1 MLDYQSAIRRYSLT
15 YIDKISNCISISFR
29 CNKLVIFVLLQHRRC
44 SHINSGNMHRKH
56 MKDDMASY
64 FSNIQTT
71 AYHSSSGV
79 YIQINGFC
87 AVVIV

>member
-1 MLDYQSAIRRYSLT
+1 
-15 YIDKISNCISISFR
+15 
-29 CNKLVIFVLLQHRRC
+29 
-44 SHINSGNMHRKH
+44 
-56 MKDDMASY
+56 MKDDMISY

-71 AYHSSSGV
+71 TYHSSSGV